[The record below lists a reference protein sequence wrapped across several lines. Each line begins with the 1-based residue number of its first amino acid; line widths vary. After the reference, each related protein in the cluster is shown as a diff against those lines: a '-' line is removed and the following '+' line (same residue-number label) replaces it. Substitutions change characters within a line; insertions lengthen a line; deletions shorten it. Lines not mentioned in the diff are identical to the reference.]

1 MNKLAAPPL
10 PTASSPVAPIAP
22 PVSAS
27 LSLSLRAAWALCARE
42 MIRFF
47 RQRNRIVGS
56 IGTPVMFWLLF
67 GAGLQRTFVLPTSG
81 TSGAPAPSFLQY
93 YFPGSLVL
101 ILLFTAIFASI
112 SIIEDRR
119 EGFLQS
125 VLVAPIPRWSMV
137 LGKLLGGTLIA
148 LFQGL
153 IFLLLALTLN
163 VRMSPLTFIELV
175 ALLTATSLA
184 LTGLGFVIAWK
195 MDSTQ
200 GFHAVM
206 NLVLMPLW
214 LLSGGFF
221 PAPALGPGSSVSDFV
236 LSGAMRINPLSYSVA
251 GVRQLLFGPLQSP
264 GIWVPNLATCWIAT
278 IAFAAVMFVSSVAIA
293 RERTTGDLL

>member
-1 MNKLAAPPL
+1 MYKP
-10 PTASSPVAPIAP
+10 SSSTIEGVQAGGVVFRPNAW
-22 PVSAS
+22 
-27 LSLSLRAAWALCARE
+27 RAAWTLCVRE
-42 MIRFF
+42 IVRFF
-47 RQRNRIVGS
+47 RQRNRIIGS

-67 GAGLQRTFVLPTSG
+67 GAGLSRTFVLPD
-81 TSGAPAPSFLQY
+81 GAPTGAEGTQPTFLQY

-101 ILLFTAIFASI
+101 ILLFTAIFSSI

-137 LGKLLGGTLIA
+137 LGKLLGGTFIA
-148 LFQGL
+148 VFQGL
-153 IFLLLALTLN
+153 IFLVLALTLE
-163 VRMSPLTFIELV
+163 VRTSPA
-175 ALLTATSLA
+175 ALLQLVLLLAATSLA
-184 LTGLGFVIAWK
+184 LAGLGFVIAWR

-221 PAPALGPGSSVSDFV
+221 PTPAIGADARLSDYV
-236 LSGAMRINPLSYSVA
+236 LNCAMRANPLSYSVA
-251 GVRQLLFGPLQSP
+251 GVRQLLYGQMPASGVWMPSQAAC
-264 GIWVPNLATCWIAT
+264 WVVTL
-278 IAFAAVMFVSSVAIA
+278 AFATAMFLLAVRIA
-293 RERTTGDLL
+293 RQPAAGDLL